1 MKKHNSFLGR
11 GWSFPPTFNK
21 DAGSVEMVAEEEDIR
36 QSLYL
41 LLSTT
46 PGERIT
52 NVKFGCDLNRVLFDP
67 VNSGIDII
75 IKDMITHAI
84 LYYEPRISLR
94 DIKIVKDRQLEG
106 VVEISID
113 YIVRK
118 INARSNIVFPFY
130 QLEGTNVREV

>member
-21 DAGSVEMVAEEEDIR
+21 DAGSVDMVAEEEDIR

-118 INARSNIVFPFY
+118 INSRSNIVFPFY

>member
-1 MKKHNSFLGR
+1 MKKNNTFLGR
-11 GWSFPPTFNK
+11 GWSFPPSFHK
-21 DAGSVEMVAEEEDIR
+21 DAGSVEMVSEEEDIR

-67 VNSGIDII
+67 VNSGVDII
-75 IKDMITHAI
+75 IKDMISHAI
-84 LYYEPRISLR
+84 LFYEPRISLR
-94 DIKIVKDRQLEG
+94 EIFIDKRRQLEG
-106 VVEISID
+106 VVEISIH
-113 YIVRK
+113 YVVRK
-118 INARSNIVFPFY
+118 INVRSNIVFPYY